1 MIPLWN
7 LARVLR
13 ALEPANPIDR
23 TSQAGRVPATP
34 ATEDRMTV
42 EDRNRRSGQH
52 DKRII
57 ADSLRKVQLGQW
69 GRCKV
74 GPGTEELE

>member
-1 MIPLWN
+1 MELGKSVEG
-7 LARVLR
+7 ARTG
-13 ALEPANPIDR
+13 ESDR
-23 TSQAGRVPATP
+23 QDFAGGGVPATP
-34 ATEDRMTV
+34 ATEYLMTV

-52 DKRII
+52 DKWII
-57 ADSLRKVQLGQW
+57 ADSLRKVQLGEW